1 MVATLLWRLCTRSSS
16 RYWLVKSQVV
26 YRQILGGLGRGS
38 RIINPL
44 RFECPSYIYLGERVT
59 VNRFCWL
66 GAYPQKGFDRPRLSI
81 GDGSQIGHFN
91 HITCINDVEIGP
103 NVLTADRVHISDNE
117 HIFENV
123 SIPVMKQ
130 GVTSRSVVA
139 IGEGT
144 WIGENANVLSCKV
157 GRNCVIGAN
166 AVVIS
171 DIPDFSVAV
180 GVPARVVKR
189 YDPGEKRWTKVSVAS
204 RDFAR

>member
-1 MVATLLWRLCTRSSS
+1 
-16 RYWLVKSQVV
+16 
-26 YRQILGGLGRGS
+26 
-38 RIINPL
+38 
-44 RFECPSYIYLGERVT
+44 
-59 VNRFCWL
+59 
-66 GAYPQKGFDRPRLSI
+66 
-81 GDGSQIGHFN
+81 
-91 HITCINDVEIGP
+91 
-103 NVLTADRVHISDNE
+103 VLTADRVHISDNE
-117 HIFENV
+117 HIFANV

-130 GVTSRSVVA
+130 GVTSRGVVA

-189 YDPGEKRWTKVSVAS
+189 YDPGEKRWT
-204 RDFAR
+204 RN